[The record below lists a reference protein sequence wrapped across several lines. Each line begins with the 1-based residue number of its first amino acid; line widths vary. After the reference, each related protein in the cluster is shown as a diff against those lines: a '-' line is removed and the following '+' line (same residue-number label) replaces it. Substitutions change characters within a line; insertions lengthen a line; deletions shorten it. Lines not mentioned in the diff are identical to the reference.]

1 MTDLQ
6 RLLSGGD
13 RRSIGAA
20 NQVVPMVLAEPALVA
35 QVFAGFTSDDPVVRM
50 RCADVAEKVTA
61 LQPELLQ
68 PYKREL
74 LNEFALIEQKEVRW
88 HIAIMLPRLA
98 LTRREEKKV
107 LGILRSYCED
117 SSSIVKT
124 MAMQAM
130 ADLCL
135 KNPALQNAVVHQL
148 NELMQTG
155 TPAMLARGKKLLA
168 LLARQRG

>member
-61 LQPELLQ
+61 QQPELLQ
-68 PYKREL
+68 PYKR
-74 LNEFALIEQKEVRW
+74 
-88 HIAIMLPRLA
+88 
-98 LTRREEKKV
+98 
-107 LGILRSYCED
+107 
-117 SSSIVKT
+117 
-124 MAMQAM
+124 
-130 ADLCL
+130 
-135 KNPALQNAVVHQL
+135 
-148 NELMQTG
+148 
-155 TPAMLARGKKLLA
+155 
-168 LLARQRG
+168 